1 MSTSLDVQWGRLFEL
16 ADQPALP
23 LQARLR
29 SAIVRAI
36 LDGRLDAGASL
47 PSSRELSGA
56 LGISRNTVTA
66 AYVQLV
72 DEGFLQA
79 RARTGVFV
87 APDARP
93 ASARAPAPVS
103 QGRPAPAPEW
113 SRRVVRSLA
122 GRPTLAKPER

>member
-1 MSTSLDVQWGRLFEL
+1 MPQSSGPAHRLLAPRRRLRRMPGPGSIQWERLFDL
-16 ADQPALP
+16 AEQPTLP

-29 SAIVRAI
+29 LAIVRSI
-36 LDGRLDAGASL
+36 LDGRLDAGAAM

-87 APDARP
+87 AADAR
-93 ASARAPAPVS
+93 
-103 QGRPAPAPEW
+103 
-113 SRRVVRSLA
+113 
-122 GRPTLAKPER
+122 